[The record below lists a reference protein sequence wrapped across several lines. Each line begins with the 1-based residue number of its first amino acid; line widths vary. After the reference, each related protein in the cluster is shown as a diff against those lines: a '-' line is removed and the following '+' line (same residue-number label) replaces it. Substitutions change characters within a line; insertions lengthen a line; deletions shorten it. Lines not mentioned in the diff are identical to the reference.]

1 MRWGWW
7 CVAPVAML
15 AAVCGATAAQAQ
27 NLRNIPAAAGE
38 SYASA
43 TPDDVARAQN
53 EQPDAGNIATTPTV
67 EPLDDATLAKIL
79 DQVLNSEPASLGGA
93 SKAIRRPASSSPGL
107 NWTRSDGADGA
118 AAYSVSKP
126 LAAPW
131 DAKIGADFN
140 LAPSAPVTYE
150 PLKPL
155 PGSVNSTG
163 AGSAWA
169 NVDVPYVAS
178 VGVRAEPYA
187 DRSRF
192 GSSVQR
198 SVPLGHSLS
207 VSVQGSLAVTEL
219 YAPAHSLGT
228 QATAPLT
235 SAPVTSQIWDTD
247 NSVKLSFARTGTAFS
262 VGATTSSI
270 DPLTHSR
277 LTAEQNVY
285 GPLNITGSL
294 YDVGKP
300 TSSQSIGAG
309 LKFDW

>member
-7 CVAPVAML
+7 GVASVATL
-15 AAVCGATAAQAQ
+15 TTLCGAAVAQEQ
-27 NLRNIPAAAGE
+27 GFRNIPAEASE
-38 SYASA
+38 SYATA
-43 TPDDVARAQN
+43 TPDDVARAQDD
-53 EQPDAGNIATTPTV
+53 EPEIGNITITAPAK
-67 EPLDDATLAKIL
+67 PLDDAALAKIL
-79 DQVLNSEPASLGGA
+79 DQVLNSDPAELHGA
-93 SKAIRRPASSSPGL
+93 SKAIRRPASSPDV
-107 NWTRSDGADGA
+107 NWTRSDGANGA

-140 LAPSAPVTYE
+140 LAPATPVAYE

-155 PGSVNSTG
+155 PGSITDPG

-169 NVDVPYVAS
+169 NVEVPYVAT

-207 VSVQGSLAVTEL
+207 LSVQSSLAVTEL
-219 YAPAHSLGT
+219 YAPSRPTTTL
-228 QATAPLT
+228 ATAVPA
-235 SAPVTSQIWDTD
+235 SPASQILDTD
-247 NSVKLSFARTGTAFS
+247 NSVKLSIAKTGTAFS

-294 YDVGKP
+294 YDVGKS
-300 TSSQSIGAG
+300 TASQSIGAG